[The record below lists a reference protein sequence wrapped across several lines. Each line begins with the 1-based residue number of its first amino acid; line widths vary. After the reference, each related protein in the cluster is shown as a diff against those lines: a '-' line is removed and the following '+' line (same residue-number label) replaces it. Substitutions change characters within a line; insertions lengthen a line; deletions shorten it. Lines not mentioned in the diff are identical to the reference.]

1 MDSTDN
7 MVEESP
13 PINGGKAATQ
23 TVLFSEPAVAS
34 ARATAKPSR
43 RQASRSLLAVPP
55 PEQDTIGPY
64 AVDAIHMVDCV
75 AAMRTLPDRSVDV
88 AIVDPPYNASKGNT
102 WKWDNSADLPGF
114 GGDWTKV
121 RAGWDDMSLADYF
134 AFTLA
139 WLREAQRVVRP
150 TGSIWVHG
158 TYHNIGLINFAMQ
171 LLEVEIINEVVWYK
185 RNSFPNLSGRRLTAS
200 HETILW
206 AHTGKKREYY
216 FDYDGSKAFAAESDS
231 LKPEGKQMRTVWDV
245 PNNKEREEL
254 AYGKHPTQKPLRL
267 LDRMLM
273 LSSRPGQICLIPF
286 GGSGSECLA
295 ARNRGLHF
303 VAFETEAEYVDL
315 ARRRL
320 VGGNAE

>member
-1 MDSTDN
+1 MDVIDPSLKTADRKRG
-7 MVEESP
+7 S
-13 PINGGKAATQ
+13 Q
-23 TVLFSEPAVAS
+23 TALFSGENAPDPTPAARVTRRVA
-34 ARATAKPSR
+34 ARKAVP
-43 RQASRSLLAVPP
+43 VPP
-55 PEQDTIGPY
+55 PEVGAFGPY
-64 AVDAIHMVDCV
+64 DIDAVHQSDCV
-75 AAMRTLPDRSVDV
+75 AAMLQMPDACIDV

-139 WLREAQRVVRP
+139 WMRQVQRIVRP

-216 FDYDGSKAFAAESDS
+216 FDYDASKAFVADSDT

-245 PNNKEREEL
+245 PNNKERDEL
-254 AYGKHPTQKPLRL
+254 AHGKHPTQKPLRL
-267 LDRMLM
+267 LDRML
-273 LSSRPGQICLIPF
+273 LVSARPGQTCLVPF
-286 GGSGSECLA
+286 GGSGSECVA
-295 ARNRGLHF
+295 ARNQGLHF
-303 VAFETEAEYVDL
+303 IAFETEAEYVDL

-320 VGGNAE
+320 NVQGEK